1 MLCAKNDQTAMR
13 ALTKLVLGSRKL
25 YDEFNL
31 EAFLEQYEE
40 GKDTIGRYMEALAS
54 HPYLPKRVLAMRV
67 FAESEL
73 YRSHAGVGS
82 TGLSMSEVDDR
93 VKALL
98 KGDA

>member
-1 MLCAKNDQTAMR
+1 M
-13 ALTKLVLGSRKL
+13 
-25 YDEFNL
+25 
-31 EAFLEQYEE
+31 EAF
-40 GKDTIGRYMEALAS
+40 AS

-73 YRSHAGVGS
+73 YRKHGS
-82 TGLSMSEVDDR
+82 LGIAGLSMSEVDDR